1 MPTRCPDP
9 GPTSI
14 KFFAATLVLCM
25 SLCAAVTQALPDD
38 RDKPM
43 RITAEK
49 AERDD
54 ANGITVYR
62 GTVVFIQGTL
72 ELRADK
78 LTIHHQVDEDP
89 SEIIAE
95 GNPAKWQQK
104 PELDQAIVYAN
115 AKIITYYK
123 SEDRVHLQTDG
134 YVEQDGSVVNG
145 DSIDYFIEKKLIK
158 AKSDEKR
165 KGDRVVVVIP
175 PSAQKSKD
183 DSGTTE
189 SK

>member
-1 MPTRCPDP
+1 MVLFL
-9 GPTSI
+9 SLS
-14 KFFAATLVLCM
+14 AAL
-25 SLCAAVTQALPDD
+25 TQALPED

-43 RITAEK
+43 RISADK

-54 ANGITVYR
+54 VNGITIYT
-62 GTVVFIQGTL
+62 GNVVLIQGTL
-72 ELRADK
+72 KVESDK
-78 LTIHHQVDEDP
+78 LTIYHTDEDP

-95 GNPAKWQQK
+95 GNLAKWQQR
-104 PELDQAIVYAN
+104 PELDKAIVYAK
-115 AKIITYYK
+115 ARVITYYK

-145 DSIDYFIEKKLIK
+145 DSIDYFIEKQLVK
-158 AKSDEKR
+158 AKSDQTR

-175 PSAQKSKD
+175 PSELKSED

-189 SK
+189 SE